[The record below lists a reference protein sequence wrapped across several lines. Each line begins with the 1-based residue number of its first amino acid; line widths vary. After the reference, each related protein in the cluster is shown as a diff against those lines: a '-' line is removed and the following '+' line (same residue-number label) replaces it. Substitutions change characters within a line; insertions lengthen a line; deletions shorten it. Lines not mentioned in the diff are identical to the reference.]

1 MAEELFT
8 DIIKNLGKTKIRAQG
23 SGSKSG
29 KQSQYSI
36 GEKSSITL
44 PKGITSDSEKINITA
59 NVTSPVTDKFSIL
72 GDIQYNKIRD
82 KIEKGDQELF
92 LKDQPSN
99 IDRKVG
105 IGYNE
110 GGEGVSGYAKYGID
124 SKKPEFFVKYKKSF
138 ADGGKVSEALLKRI
152 NNTQGVVYTP
162 SKDQFKV
169 RDFTRG
175 AEEKAKIFKIKDYKT
190 PALALQAAK
199 TYHYDTVLSPE
210 AVEKRIGVAR
220 TAAASQ
226 KNSYTKDL
234 NKWTEDWVKK
244 NITKTF
250 SIADTDKTLK
260 ALSDD
265 FKKSNLYKVKGP
277 KKTILK
283 SGNFTFPNIGTLSS
297 SSSPRLNALNINNL
311 GPATNLTSKGSSP
324 TSFFKSIFLSEKLI
338 KDPQLKNAAAEYMKY
353 MSEDKRGISYDA
365 RETKLKNLERNPRLQ
380 EAISLIENSDLNS
393 TSKSK
398 FFNSQFGNVYQSYI
412 NKGGG
417 QAYDKHIKLIE
428 KTLGPKLLK
437 EMMGTTSIKTF
448 MQNERTALKKIFDS
462 SPLTTGS
469 KSAMTSLGYSTE
481 HVLGIADI
489 ARMKNKNEMAKALNT
504 LSGMTAKKN
513 AYLGRVV
520 FNGSRKSL
528 INQIN
533 KGINPK
539 ENLTKLNKL
548 ISKYTDIKGNPGK
561 IVNGKFKYNEAAF
574 KTTTQNQRFKQYFT
588 ELYSI
593 PEGKAEIIRQAK
605 NNAKLAQYV
614 GMIENNRSKSGMYS
628 FPAQMENIQIPESVK
643 KALNVAGKVV
653 KVAGKA
659 TGIIEPMFAAYNF
672 SDAMGKGATGGEAG
686 QYMVEKFFEDIG
698 NLPGQVIGAGKYGL
712 DKLKG
717 KGEKAGPF
725 DYLETKQKFETPY
738 ELKFA
743 RNKLDKTI
751 EQKSPEEIKRNLG
764 RIEFDTTVLPN
775 MTDVDVMEVPASRQ
789 EINDA
794 EKSFNKAKGIESLFE
809 KEEEDKLLQRQ
820 GLYGIKPFDP
830 LVWTN

>member
-1 MAEELFT
+1 MAGLFEN
-8 DIIKNLGKTKIRAQG
+8 IISNIKEKRKEGKITGGYRFSDDGKIRLG
-23 SGSKSG
+23 GGYYDEDKMFEIEVG
-29 KQSQYSI
+29 KD
-36 GEKSSITL
+36 G
-44 PKGITSDSEKINITA
+44 GNI
-59 NVTSPVTDKFSIL
+59 
-72 GDIQYNKIRD
+72 
-82 KIEKGDQELF
+82 LF
-92 LKDQPSN
+92 
-99 IDRKVG
+99 
-105 IGYNE
+105 
-110 GGEGVSGYAKYGID
+110 
-124 SKKPEFFVKYKKSF
+124 KKSF

-152 NNTQGVVYTP
+152 DNTKGVIYTP

-175 AEEKAKIFKIKDYKT
+175 VEKKAKIFKIKDYKT

-199 TYHYDTVLSPE
+199 TYHYNTVLSPE
-210 AVEKRIGVAR
+210 AVEKKIGVAR
-220 TAAASQ
+220 IEAASQ
-226 KNSYTKDL
+226 KNSYTQDL
-234 NKWTEDWVKK
+234 NKWTEDWFK
-244 NITKTF
+244 NNSERF
-250 SIADTDKTLK
+250 SIKNPNEALK

-265 FKKSNLYKVKGP
+265 FKKSDFYKTKGP
-277 KKTILK
+277 KKSFIIDGKLTL
-283 SGNFTFPNIGTLSS
+283 PNVGTLAS
-297 SSSPRLNALNINNL
+297 SSSPVTNVFKMNNVS
-311 GPATNLTSKGSSP
+311 ATNLLSKSGSMDN
-324 TSFFKSIFLSEKLI
+324 FFKSVFLSEKLT

-353 MSEDKRGISYDA
+353 VTEDKIRMPFA
-365 RETKLKNLERNPRLQ
+365 EREAKLKNLERNPKLQ
-380 EAISLIENSDLNS
+380 EAISLIEDSDLKVS
-393 TSKSK
+393 GKSK

-417 QAYDKHIKLIE
+417 QSYDKHIKLIE

-574 KTTTQNQRFKQYFT
+574 KTTTQPQRFKQYFT

-717 KGEKAGPF
+717 EGEKAGPF

-830 LVWTN
+830 QV